1 MKLLRE
7 IKDKDFD
14 KVSGWKLRGA
24 SRAVLFDSK
33 GLVPLLF
40 VSKHNYY
47 KLPGGGIDKGEDKS
61 EALGREVKEEVG
73 SEIEVTGE
81 VGRIIEY
88 RSEFHLK
95 QTSYCYVGKI
105 LSKGHPNFEEG
116 ELNEGF
122 KLVWIPLDTAISLVK
137 DSKPDNYEGT
147 FIQKRDLAFLTF
159 VKQMT
164 KPQQ

>member
-47 KLPGGGIDKGEDKS
+47 KLPGGGMIRVKINQKHWGGRLKRKWVARLRLQEKWAGLLS
-61 EALGREVKEEVG
+61 TALNFTLNRPPIVMWE
-73 SEIEVTGE
+73 
-81 VGRIIEY
+81 R
-88 RSEFHLK
+88 
-95 QTSYCYVGKI
+95 YCQRVIPI
-105 LSKGHPNFEEG
+105 LRKAN
-116 ELNEGF
+116 
-122 KLVWIPLDTAISLVK
+122 
-137 DSKPDNYEGT
+137 
-147 FIQKRDLAFLTF
+147 
-159 VKQMT
+159 
-164 KPQQ
+164 